1 MNRAIPATANALHI
15 RLTLP
20 EVKKIPRSNGY
31 NMDKIGIMEGMG
43 GNDLVLGEAT
53 KKKMEPAIHRT
64 GVWSVR
70 RGGLD
75 LQVTMDE

>member
-1 MNRAIPATANALHI
+1 
-15 RLTLP
+15 
-20 EVKKIPRSNGY
+20 
-31 NMDKIGIMEGMG
+31 MDEIGIMEGMG
-43 GNDLVLGEAT
+43 GSDLVLGEAT